1 MCRVRSEFLLGGK
14 MIRKISSALA
24 VAALFVSGAASASVP
39 MVNVNGQMRPL
50 YKEGEVIVKYRDGAV
65 RSMNE
70 MMGLYQRVSVV
81 EVKHF
86 SGVFKNF
93 EHLIFNTAHLSVDQV
108 VADLARDPSVEY
120 AQPNYMVYASAAQL
134 DKPKTLGQPCQ
145 IPGLPFPPGCD
156 DSGGGG
162 GGLPGL
168 PGQPG
173 QPGNPGNGGKQ
184 PCLVPGV
191 PYPPGCDSSGT
202 PGQPGQPGN
211 PGFPGLPGQPGQPG
225 QPGNPGDPGKCIIP
239 GIPYPP
245 GCDGGSTPSPSP
257 TPTPAP
263 SPGSRPAIPALPP
276 EPAAAVDPDMAQAWG
291 ITKVS
296 ADKAWAKQ
304 RGSKNVI
311 VAVIDTGVDYTH
323 KNLAFNI
330 WRNPH
335 QSVNGVNVFGD
346 NITGDVVGWD
356 FVHNDNLPF
365 DDNEHGTHCAGV
377 IGAVGNSGIGISG
390 INQRVSIMPVKFLT
404 GEGSGDVAS
413 AVKAIDYAVS
423 RGAKVLSNSWGG
435 KGDDGTGG
443 ALKDAI
449 SRAQAAGVLFVAAAG
464 NDGTDNDSQAT
475 FPASYNLDNM
485 VNVAATDEKD
495 GLAFFSN
502 TGAKSVHVGAP
513 GTNVYSTVPGNKY
526 AKLSG
531 TSMACPHVAGEA
543 ALLMAQFPNAK
554 YSEIK
559 QRILNSGD
567 SLGALSGKTVTGKR
581 INVLNALN

>member
-1 MCRVRSEFLLGGK
+1 MLSARTFGSGGK
-14 MIRKISSALA
+14 MIRKNILSAFAAVALLSSAGVRA
-24 VAALFVSGAASASVP
+24 EVP
-39 MVNVNGQMRPL
+39 MVKVNGQLRPA
-50 YKEGEVIVKYRDGAV
+50 YREGEVIVKFREGAV
-65 RSMNE
+65 RSMNQ
-70 MMGLYQRVSVV
+70 MASLYTRLSVV
-81 EVKHF
+81 QVKHF
-86 SGVFKNF
+86 SGPFKNF
-93 EHLIFNTAHLSVDQV
+93 EHLLFNTSHLTVDQV
-108 VADLARDPSVEY
+108 VADLQRDPTVEY
-120 AQPNYMVYASAAQL
+120 AQPNYLVYASAARL
-134 DKPKTLGQPCQ
+134 EKPKTLGQPCT
-145 IPGLPFPPGCD
+145 IPGLPYPPGCD
-156 DSGGGG
+156 DSGS
-162 GGLPGL
+162 
-168 PGQPG
+168 
-173 QPGNPGNGGKQ
+173 NPG
-184 PCLVPGV
+184 
-191 PYPPGCDSSGT
+191 
-202 PGQPGQPGN
+202 GN

-225 QPGNPGDPGKCIIP
+225 QPGNPGGNPGFPGLPGNPNDPNNPGFPGLPGQPGQPGNPGGKQPCIIP
-239 GIPYPP
+239 GLPYPP
-245 GCDGGSTPSPSP
+245 GCDDSGTNPGNPGNPGQPSQ
-257 TPTPAP
+257 PTPA
-263 SPGSRPAIPALPP
+263 PGSRPAIPALPS
-276 EPAAAVDPDMAQAWG
+276 EPAAAPDPDMGSAWG

-304 RGSKNVI
+304 RGSKSVV

-323 KNLAFNI
+323 KDLAFNI

-377 IGAVGNSGIGISG
+377 IGAVGNDGVGISG
-390 INQRVSIMPVKFLT
+390 VNQRVSIMPVKFLT
-404 GEGSGDVAS
+404 GEGSGDVAA

-423 RGAKVLSNSWGG
+423 RGAKALSNSWGG

-464 NDGTDNDSQAT
+464 NDGTDNDTQAT

-485 VNVAATDEKD
+485 VNVAATNETD

-543 ALLMAQFPNAK
+543 ALILAQFPNANYK
-554 YSEIK
+554 EVK
-559 QRILNSGD
+559 RRILESGD
-567 SLGALSGKTVTGKR
+567 ALSALNGKTVTGKR